1 MLRNDV
7 FRRLIFYVQY
17 THCSKEYMLL
27 RYFYYKV
34 EGYNLEAEDEQDMG
48 LEVDD
53 QTKHD
58 ENENGIY
65 YMERP

>member
-1 MLRNDV
+1 
-7 FRRLIFYVQY
+7 
-17 THCSKEYMLL
+17 MLL